1 MTIRGSCKS
10 NPTGKGDM
18 YKKIDDPTLKRI
30 EGIAAGNVIRD
41 PDLMEPYSR
50 DECALSDLWHSPEVV
65 VKPTNA
71 QQIVELLKLTPRG
84 SGTGLCGGAI
94 PIYGGIVVSFEQMK
108 RIVEVD
114 PKNRIAIVE
123 PGVSL
128 AELAGPAQ
136 AEGLFFS
143 PRPGDES
150 ASFGGIVA
158 TNAGGSRA
166 LGYGV
171 TRDCTMG
178 LEVALPPPYGKTM
191 TLGGKTVKD
200 SSGYSLLHLMIGSE
214 GTLGVITRAM
224 MRLDPLP
231 SATSTLIVPYEN
243 LHDAIA
249 TVPALIST
257 GTKPTALEFV
267 EQDVITVAERKREM
281 KSDFTGG
288 QAYLMIEIDTA
299 TEDALDQSME
309 AMAEVCEAHHCV
321 DVLLAAGQKQ
331 KEVWEFR
338 GKLYEMI
345 KEHVV
350 EILDIVVPPPEI
362 ANHVDEIHRISDKY
376 GVWLPTYG
384 HAGDGNVHCHFMKV
398 RFNGGSLE
406 EMEEE
411 AWRKIY
417 PGVRDEIHQDGRAR
431 GGLVSGEHGIGLTK
445 KKYLP
450 LFYDATGIALMKR
463 VKCQFDPNNIL
474 NPGKIFDEE

>member
-1 MTIRGSCKS
+1 
-10 NPTGKGDM
+10 M

-30 EGIAAGNVIRD
+30 EGIVEGHIIRD

-65 VKPTNA
+65 VRPTQA
-71 QQIVELLKLTPRG
+71 EQVVALLELASKEYIPVTPRG

-94 PIYGGIVVSFEQMK
+94 PIHGGIVVSLEQMK
-108 RIVEVD
+108 RIVDVD
-114 PKNRIAIVE
+114 AKNRIAIVE

-128 AELAGPAQ
+128 SELAEPAK

-150 ASFGGIVA
+150 ASFGGIVS

-178 LEVALPPPYGKTM
+178 LDVALPPPYGRTM
-191 TLGGKTVKD
+191 TLGGKTVKN
-200 SSGYSLLHLMIGSE
+200 SSGYSLLHLMVGSE
-214 GTLGVITRAM
+214 GTLGIITRAT

-231 SATSTLIVPYEN
+231 GATSTLIVPYGD

-257 GTKPTALEFV
+257 GAKPTALEFV
-267 EQDVITVAERKREM
+267 EQDVVTVAERKREM

-288 QAYLMIEIDTA
+288 QAYLMIEVDA
-299 TEDALDQSME
+299 ASEDVLEQSLE
-309 AMAEVCEAHHCV
+309 AIAGVCEAHHCV
-321 DVLLAAGQKQ
+321 DVLLADGPRQEA
-331 KEVWEFR
+331 VWDFR

-345 KEHVV
+345 KEHTV

-362 ANHVDEIHRISDKY
+362 ANHVDQIHRISEKH

-384 HAGDGNVHCHFMKV
+384 HAGDGNVHCHLMKV
-398 RFNGGSLE
+398 RFEPGALV
-406 EMEEE
+406 EMEE
-411 AWRKIY
+411 AVWRGVY
-417 PGVRDEIHQDGRAR
+417 PRVRDEIHQDALSR
-431 GGLVSGEHGIGLTK
+431 GGLVSGEHGIGLAK

-450 LFYDATGIALMKR
+450 QFYDPAGMALMRKIKR
-463 VKCQFDPNNIL
+463 QFDPDSIL
-474 NPGKIFDEE
+474 NPGKIFDPE